1 MGKELKEHSRKLIS
15 EVQLVTLRH
24 ERACF
29 TCVKVKVK
37 KSITVS
43 TKVDINLSLKKVLR
57 TGAKSKRK

>member
-1 MGKELKEHSRKLIS
+1 MGKKLKQHSRKLIL

-37 KSITVS
+37 KLITVS
-43 TKVDINLSLKKVLR
+43 TKVDINVSLKKVLR
-57 TGAKSKRK
+57 TGGKSKRK